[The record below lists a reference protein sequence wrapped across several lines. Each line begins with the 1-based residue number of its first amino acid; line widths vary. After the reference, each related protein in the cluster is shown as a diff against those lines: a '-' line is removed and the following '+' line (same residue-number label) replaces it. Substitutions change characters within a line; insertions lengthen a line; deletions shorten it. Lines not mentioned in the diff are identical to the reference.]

1 MFPTSRAKAPGF
13 AVGIDEKLIG
23 DLVDRFYAA
32 VRKDAI
38 LGPVFEARVAN
49 WDEHLT
55 KLRAFWSSVV
65 LMSGTYKGRP
75 MPVHA
80 AIAEISDVHFARW
93 LELFA
98 ETARKVC
105 PPPAAELFID
115 RSQRIAQSLQM
126 GISLSRG
133 DYSVLHAPRRGDDNA
148 DQSKQ

>member
-1 MFPTSRAKAPGF
+1 MFSTSRAKAPGF
-13 AVGIDEKLIG
+13 AVGIDEELIG
-23 DLVDRFYAA
+23 ELVDRFYAA

-38 LGPVFEARVAN
+38 LGPVFESRIEN

-80 AIAEISDVHFARW
+80 AIAEISGLHFQRW

-98 ETARKVC
+98 ETAREVC
-105 PPPAAELFID
+105 PPPAAALFID
-115 RSQRIAQSLQM
+115 RSQRIGQSLQM

-133 DYSVLHAPRRGDDNA
+133 DYSVLHAPRRDD
-148 DQSKQ
+148 DDTGRSKQ